1 MGACM
6 QLTPYR
12 RAAPRVDLPRQHA
25 SCTDDSAPHPCDLA
39 EPRALFAHPR
49 WRWVWLGLS
58 AFGAS
63 AITAIAL
70 STVMPSGN
78 IDLGERALRKRPIVA
93 QLRRP
98 TRSASLL
105 VGAVHDPAS
114 LFAYAQEAK
123 REGNDITLVDAWV
136 SAQSMPRR
144 ATTFEDALG
153 ISSMDVVMSVDGFA
167 TTELTLAGDDY
178 RRHIVELRRDGRIVV
193 ISVRESG

>member
-1 MGACM
+1 
-6 QLTPYR
+6 
-12 RAAPRVDLPRQHA
+12 
-25 SCTDDSAPHPCDLA
+25 
-39 EPRALFAHPR
+39 
-49 WRWVWLGLS
+49 VWLGLS

-136 SAQSMPRR
+136 SAATAGSSSSPCVR
-144 ATTFEDALG
+144 ADDQ
-153 ISSMDVVMSVDGFA
+153 MQVP
-167 TTELTLAGDDY
+167 LTHFFCLL
-178 RRHIVELRRDGRIVV
+178 H
-193 ISVRESG
+193 